1 MALGTYGIKRPAD
14 VSPAD
19 VEIVMIYTPSR
30 DNTDTPVVKKLDAN
44 ALLTPY
50 MHNADT
56 GSSYGTLQGYG

>member
-14 VSPAD
+14 ISPAD

-44 ALLTPY
+44 
-50 MHNADT
+50 
-56 GSSYGTLQGYG
+56 GS